1 MIKLKFSEKP
11 DEIIDLY
18 PDEEKVETFT
28 GKGLVFQDM
37 HHGTA
42 YFLKGANGNYIFEHT
57 TF

>member
-1 MIKLKFSEKP
+1 MKFSEKP

-18 PDEEKVETFT
+18 TDKEKVETFT

-42 YFLKGANGNYIFEHT
+42 YFLKGAKRQLYF
-57 TF
+57 